1 MLVFFRVSLFATYFV
16 IVAIFCALVC
26 LFRPFNPNNNRFA
39 ARAFSYGGLKILGLK
54 VVVEHPERLHGLKQS
69 VVVANHQS
77 NLDLFV
83 LGGLVPLRTASIGKS
98 SLKWIPLFGQVYWLA
113 GNVMIDRSN
122 AKQSIDAMDQVRK
135 AIIED
140 ERSIWVFPEG
150 TRNLGRGLSAF
161 KKGAFH
167 IAIQAQC
174 PIYPVVS
181 STYSGRLKLNERA
194 SGTVRISLLPPIET
208 TGLTKDDVTEL
219 MQRVHLNIAD
229 EISRLDRLE
238 EQPVDE

>member
-98 SLKWIPLFGQVYWLA
+98 SLKWIPFFGQVYWLA
-113 GNVMIDRSN
+113 GNIMIDRS
-122 AKQSIDAMDQVRK
+122 KSRESINTMAETTEALK
-135 AIIED
+135 CKNT
-140 ERSIWVFPEG
+140 SIWVFPEG
-150 TRNLGRGLSAF
+150 TRSNGNLLLPF

-167 IAIQAQC
+167 MAQQAGA
-174 PIYPVVS
+174 PIVPICA
-181 STYSGRLKLNERA
+181 STYPKHINLNRWHA
-194 SGTVRISLLPPIET
+194 GKVVVRILAPIET
-208 TGLTKDDVTEL
+208 HLANDQDLQTIIEETHSQMDTYIQEL
-219 MQRVHLNIAD
+219 NVKAL
-229 EISRLDRLE
+229 S
-238 EQPVDE
+238 V